1 MLRRIK
7 KRELEVQRLSKK
19 VGKWGKLSAKVEDIE
34 HKTKSVTS
42 GVSGIAID
50 KISRIAFPVTFVI
63 FNIFYWA
70 LVLTL
75 SANAMENSNLEFIAP
90 AN

>member
-1 MLRRIK
+1 MLRRMK

-75 SANAMENSNLEFIAP
+75 SANAMENSNLGFIAP